1 MSLSILLLIK
11 LVLCSL
17 YSGSSFVKF
26 QINNMTHY
34 EMRGESNYGIKT
46 EGQIELSRFDP
57 PLYRQRYQH
66 VAEVLD
72 KECVRSVSVIH

>member
-1 MSLSILLLIK
+1 
-11 LVLCSL
+11 
-17 YSGSSFVKF
+17 
-26 QINNMTHY
+26 MTHY